1 MGSVCNCIIKM
12 QLKKIKTKRYV
23 YILISRELINFS
35 FGIGAV
41 EYRYV

>member
-12 QLKKIKTKRYV
+12 QPKKIKTKRHV

-41 EYRYV
+41 EYQHV